1 MAGFHGVVVVGLGGI
16 GGCLVPHLARLM
28 TYSASLPK
36 KLTLVDGDRFQE
48 SNTSRQ
54 DFRKDSLLRNKAEAW
69 ATRLAQE
76 FPQLE
81 LSAVGEYLTPSNAR
95 SIVKDGSILMLCV
108 DNHASRLLAQERA
121 SQLKDVWLISG
132 GNDYTDGNVLV
143 FIKRNG
149 KVCAPRLTDFH
160 PEIAV
165 PRDKRPDELGCD
177 EEVFSMPQLLTA
189 NLMAASLMLNALYAL
204 SEGKLDSSEIYF
216 DTIKNAARP
225 SGRAI
230 SNRTTK

>member
-1 MAGFHGVVVVGLGGI
+1 MGAFHGVAVIGLGGI

-28 TYSASLPK
+28 AYSGKLPK
-36 KLTLVDGDRFQE
+36 RLTLIDGDSFE
-48 SNTSRQ
+48 PSNMQRQ
-54 DFRKDSLLRNKAEAW
+54 AAAKGDLLRNKADAW
-69 ATRLAQE
+69 AARLAPE
-76 FPQLE
+76 FPDLE
-81 LSAVGEYLTPSNAR
+81 VSAVGEYLTPSSSR
-95 SIVKDGSILMLCV
+95 SIMKDGVVAMLCV

-132 GNDYTDGNVLV
+132 GNDYTDGNVQV
-143 FIKRNG
+143 FVKRG
-149 KVCAPRLTDFH
+149 GRILAPSIAIFH

-165 PRDKRPDELGCD
+165 PRDKRPDEVGCG
-177 EEVFSMPQLLTA
+177 EQVFTMPQLLTA

-204 SEGKLDSSEIYF
+204 SENKLDHNEVYF

-230 SNRTTK
+230 SHKAK